1 MHFIIHTPLLNLV
14 PVEKA
19 DLLDVHKLHLLPE
32 TNAFNTLGIPKN
44 LAQTKAI
51 LANWISRP
59 GNQEAPGYV
68 YTVRQCDTNNF
79 VGLMA
84 INILD
89 QNKNRAEVW
98 YKILPEYWNQGYATN
113 SLEALVRFGF
123 NSLNLENIT
132 AGCAIENLASIRVL
146 EKVGMTRVGLMRKSM
161 LLNSG
166 WSDRLEYNISIEDL

>member
-1 MHFIIHTPLLNLV
+1 
-14 PVEKA
+14 
-19 DLLDVHKLHLLPE
+19 
-32 TNAFNTLGIPKN
+32 
-44 LAQTKAI
+44 
-51 LANWISRP
+51 
-59 GNQEAPGYV
+59 
-68 YTVRQCDTNNF
+68 
-79 VGLMA
+79 MA